1 MSVRPSGQ
9 RAAIPGHPRFS
20 RRIALQAGAIGLLGL
35 GMNHVHALRAM
46 ATEGA
51 DPASAPARGPVHP
64 IAPKVRSVIYIFLS
78 GGLSQLE
85 SFDLKPDAPEGI
97 RGEFRPIATRTP
109 GIDICEHL
117 PRLAERS
124 HLWALVRS
132 LTHGSNDHSAGHHIM
147 LTGRS
152 DLPLGFNPNRPR
164 PGDWPS
170 MAAIA
175 GALTTPRH
183 NLPPAVVLPE
193 RLIHNTGR
201 IIPGQFAEELGPS
214 HDPWF
219 IEASPFDPAA
229 YGAYPAYEFDH
240 QERPRP
246 ARTKRFQAPSLGL
259 PEDFSRARLSG
270 RLSLLQSIDRQRAAL
285 DFQAEREPFDQ
296 YRQAA
301 LSLLTDARVRAA
313 FDVLGA
319 EPKVLDRYGRH
330 AFGWS
335 LLMARRLLE
344 AGVNL
349 VQVNLG
355 NNETWDTH
363 GNMFP
368 HLKEKLFPPTDQAL
382 SALLDDLSESGL
394 LESTLIVMAG
404 EFGRTPRIS
413 TLPQAYKFPGRDH
426 WGKVQTVFFAGGGV
440 AGGRVV
446 GSSDKTG
453 GFPNSE
459 PQTPENLA
467 ATIYQALGLP
477 ATIAWHDPQDRPHYV
492 YRGDPIP
499 GLT

>member
-1 MSVRPSGQ
+1 M
-9 RAAIPGHPRFS
+9 
-20 RRIALQAGAIGLLGL
+20 
-35 GMNHVHALRAM
+35 
-46 ATEGA
+46 
-51 DPASAPARGPVHP
+51 PA
-64 IAPKVRSVIYIFLS
+64 APKARSVIYIFLS

-132 LTHGSNDHSAGHHIM
+132 LTHASNDHSAGHHIM

-152 DLPLGFNPNRPR
+152 DLPPGFNPNQPR

-170 MAAIA
+170 MAAVA
-175 GALTTPRH
+175 GALTLPRN
-183 NLPPAVVLPE
+183 NLPPAIVLPE
-193 RLIHNTGR
+193 KLVHNTGR
-201 IIPGQFAEELGPS
+201 VIPGQFAGELGPRR
-214 HDPWF
+214 DPWF
-219 IEASPFDPAA
+219 IEASPFAATA
-229 YGAYPAYEFDH
+229 YGAYPSFEFDH
-240 QERPRP
+240 QDRPRP
-246 ARTKRFQAPSLGL
+246 AASRRFQAPSLGL
-259 PEDFSRARLSG
+259 PADFARSRLSS
-270 RLSLLQSIDRQRAAL
+270 RLSLLRSLDHQRAAL
-285 DFQAEREPFDQ
+285 DVRAGRESFDQ
-296 YRQAA
+296 HRQAA
-301 LSLLTDARVRAA
+301 PLIADRRQGPGGLRRPRRRARR
-313 FDVLGA
+313 
-319 EPKVLDRYGRH
+319 VLDRYGRH

-335 LLMARRLLE
+335 LLMARRLVE

-368 HLKEKLFPPTDQAL
+368 HLKEKLLPPMDQAL
-382 SALLDDLSESGL
+382 SAMLDDLNESGL

-413 TLPQAYKFPGRDH
+413 SLPQYYKLPGRDH

-440 AGGRVV
+440 AGGRVI
-446 GSSDKTG
+446 GSSDKIG
-453 GFPNSE
+453 GYPRSE

-477 ATIAWHDPQDRPHYV
+477 ATVAWHDAQDRPHYV
-492 YRGDPIP
+492 YRGVPIP
-499 GLT
+499 GLS

>member
-1 MSVRPSGQ
+1 MDSPHSRCSSDGPW
-9 RAAIPGHPRFS
+9 HPRSS
-20 RRIALQAGAIGLLGL
+20 RRVALQAGAIGLLGL
-35 GMNHVHALRAM
+35 GMNHVNPLRAL
-46 ATEGA
+46 GA
-51 DPASAPARGPVHP
+51 ETSTPRA
-64 IAPKVRSVIYIFLS
+64 RSVIYIFLS

-85 SFDLKPDAPEGI
+85 SFDLKPDAPDGI

-117 PRLAERS
+117 PRLAQRS
-124 HLWALVRS
+124 HLWALLRS

-152 DLPLGFNPNRPR
+152 DLPPGFDPNRPR
-164 PGDWPS
+164 PADWPS
-170 MAAIA
+170 MGAIA
-175 GALTTPRH
+175 GALTAPRN

-193 RLIHNTGR
+193 KLVHNTGR
-201 IIPGQFAEELGPS
+201 VIPGQFAGELGPRR
-214 HDPWF
+214 DPWF
-219 IEASPFDPAA
+219 IEASPFAPAA
-229 YGAYPAYEFDH
+229 YGAYPSFEFDH
-240 QERPRP
+240 QDRPRST
-246 ARTKRFQAPSLGL
+246 ASRRFQAPSLGL
-259 PEDFSRARLSG
+259 PADFARSRLSD
-270 RLSLLQSIDRQRAAL
+270 RLSLLRSLDRQRGAL
-285 DFQAEREPFDQ
+285 DAQAGRETFDQ
-296 YRQAA
+296 HRQSA

-313 FDVLGA
+313 FDVLEA

-335 LLMARRLLE
+335 LLMARRLVE

-368 HLKEKLFPPTDQAL
+368 HLKEKLLPPTDQAL
-382 SALLDDLSESGL
+382 SALLDDLNESGL

-413 TLPQAYKFPGRDH
+413 TLPQAYKLPGRDH
-426 WGKVQTVFFAGGGV
+426 WGKVQTVLLAGGGV
-440 AGGRVV
+440 TGGRVV
-446 GSSDKTG
+446 GSSDRIG
-453 GFPNSE
+453 GYPRSE

-477 ATIAWHDPQDRPHYV
+477 ATVAWHDPQDRPHYV
-492 YRGDPIP
+492 YRGVPIA
-499 GLT
+499 GLS